1 MASIPPPPGSGSSG
15 TPSIG
20 MDPKLAGLL
29 CYAPCCVGLVF
40 SIYVAVAEKSS
51 RWLRFHAF
59 QSLLFTAAVVVIS
72 VAVQIF
78 LAILGSMSS
87 SLAFIGSALWLLIG
101 LALLGLQIF
110 LMIKAYNLEEYELPQ
125 LGPMARKWA

>member
-1 MASIPPPPGSGSSG
+1 MASIPPPPASGSPG

-59 QSLLFTAAVVVIS
+59 QSLLFTAAAVVVS
-72 VAVQIF
+72 VVVQIL
-78 LAILGSMSS
+78 LAIVGSISS
-87 SLAFIGSALWLLIG
+87 SLAFLGSALWLILG
-101 LALLGLQIF
+101 LGLLGLQIY
-110 LMIKAYNLEEYELPQ
+110 LMIKAYNLEEYALPQ